1 MRNVT
6 RLVVSV
12 AAIVLISATFANAA
26 PSPIMVSI
34 KGTKQGQFKGESPR
48 QSAQDKV
55 EALSFSFEVAS
66 PRDAATGLASGKRTY
81 KPLQITKQIGA
92 SSPQL
97 FQALTTNEV
106 LKTVTLEFMKTNP
119 SGEEYVY
126 YTIKLTNATIAS
138 LRQHTAGDDGTGGTG
153 GTGGSKSA
161 SAADTLQLED
171 VSFSFQKIEIESKDG
186 KTMAVDDWHAK

>member
-1 MRNVT
+1 MSELK
-6 RLVVSV
+6 RLMVVV
-12 AAIVLISATFANAA
+12 AVAILFASATFANAA
-26 PSPIMVSI
+26 AQPILVSI
-34 KGTKQGQFKGESPR
+34 NGMKQGQFKGESPR

-138 LRQHTAGDDGTGGTG
+138 LRQHTAGDDGTGGG
-153 GTGGSKSA
+153 GGGKSA